1 MDTIVKNSTN
11 KKISDFHRLFL
22 NLSDKIKLKRNL
34 YQILA
39 YTINGKI

>member
-1 MDTIVKNSTN
+1 MDIIVKNSTN
-11 KKISDFHRLFL
+11 KKISDFL